1 MDRVFAWLGGFFG
14 FTGVALGAFGA
25 HGLRDQLLPA
35 AMSTY
40 QTAVLYQLVHAV
52 ALVALAAWSTK
63 AVAAKNI
70 LVAGLAFTAGIVFF
84 SGSLYILAL
93 GGPRAMGAVAPV
105 GGAAFLLGWGSLF
118 LHGVRR
124 PPTDSRL

>member
-52 ALVALAAWSTK
+52 AIVGLAAWSAK
-63 AVAAKNI
+63 EGPAKPLVA
-70 LVAGLAFTAGIVFF
+70 AGLAFAAGIVFF
-84 SGSLYILAL
+84 SGSLYVLAL
-93 GGPRAMGAVAPV
+93 DGPRAMGAVAPI

-118 LHGVRR
+118 LYGVRR
-124 PPTDSRL
+124 PSSDRRS